1 MVSLERHVRQLVGQ
15 TPHDDER
22 RGETAR
28 GFAKLH
34 SAYGLTWSIACTP
47 SKECAEA
54 LVTIVYRLMDQRVH
68 REQF

>member
-1 MVSLERHVRQLVGQ
+1 MVFLERHVRQLVGH
-15 TPHDDER
+15 TPHDDKR

-28 GFAKLH
+28 GLAKLH

-47 SKECAEA
+47 RKECAES
-54 LVTIVYRLMDQRVH
+54 LMTIVYRLMDQRVH

>member
-1 MVSLERHVRQLVGQ
+1 MVSPERHVRQLVGH

-47 SKECAEA
+47 GKEGAEA
-54 LVTIVYRLMDQRVH
+54 LMTILYRLMDQRVH
-68 REQF
+68 KEQF